1 MTVNQEMKGEI
12 KWVWLT
18 SEHMSFLGRSEI
30 AIENRGEQDVRL
42 ENFTVTNV
50 PMQPHTF
57 KSLPLQILF
66 GTKK

>member
-18 SEHMSFLGRSEI
+18 SEHMGFLGRSEI
-30 AIENRGEQDVRL
+30 ANENRSEQDVRL
-42 ENFTVTNV
+42 GNNTVTNV

-57 KSLPLQILF
+57 
-66 GTKK
+66 